1 MRRFFSVFSWYSV
14 LLWCALPVLAEIAQD
29 WGEALTPAQQKLA
42 EADYAAARP
51 LFEQQARSGNGLAQ
65 FTLGLF
71 YQLGWGVTPSP
82 AQSCAWFKLAA
93 QQHVPAAQQQLGR
106 CYLADHFN
114 SGEQTL
120 AYSWFERAQQAGL
133 LGALCDMGK
142 MHADGQFVEPD
153 RNKALQ
159 MCSAAAHAGVLE
171 AQLQLAKWL
180 MGGDIVEQ
188 DLAQAVNWLTLA
200 ANAGDAE
207 AAFYLAR
214 FYDNGAIL
222 PQDATLA
229 LQWYEQ
235 AARRGY
241 SAAYLPAAAL
251 SWDYFQRHADSPA
264 ETHLAKAYVWAKAAQ
279 FTAAAE
285 TDMAKTADLLLRQI
299 LTVIP
304 QKWQHELNDKVNSH
318 LARSSTVPAG

>member
-1 MRRFFSVFSWYSV
+1 MRRFFSVLSWYSV
-14 LLWCALPVLAEIAQD
+14 LLWCALPVLAEITQD
-29 WGEALTPAQQKLA
+29 WGEALKPAQQKLA
-42 EADYAAARP
+42 EADYASARP

-71 YQLGWGVTPSP
+71 YQLGWDVSPSP

-114 SGEQTL
+114 SGEQAL
-120 AYSWFERAQQAGL
+120 AYSWFELAYQAGL

-188 DLAQAVNWLTLA
+188 DLAQAVNWFNLA

-214 FYDNGAIL
+214 LYDNGSVL
-222 PQDATLA
+222 PQDTTLA

-235 AARRGY
+235 AARHGY

-264 ETHLAKAYVWAKAAQ
+264 EVHLAKAYIWAKAAQ
-279 FTAAAE
+279 LTAVAE
-285 TDMAKTADLLLRQI
+285 TEMAKIADLLLQKI
-299 LTVIP
+299 VIVIP
-304 QKWQHELNDKVNSH
+304 PQWQQELNDKVSRH
-318 LARSSTVPAG
+318 LAGTSTIPAG